1 MRRERGP
8 GRGCFVGG
16 TPKFPGGER
25 PLKKFEGLPREV
37 IALRVSQ
44 EIEDNSY
51 VNLGIGIPT
60 LVSNWL
66 EGRDVI
72 LQSEIGMLKTGSLAE
87 GDSIDQ
93 DLINASCQPVLEA
106 PGTVYFDICESFAM
120 IRGGH
125 VDITVMGAFQVNQS
139 GDFASWLNPSR
150 GLSGVGNIGG
160 SMDLAAGA
168 KKLFIAMEHTTN
180 DGSPKIVRDLTYPA
194 TAKKKVNKI
203 FTDLAVIDIIPEGLL
218 LKEIFPGLSVE
229 DIQSVT
235 EPKLLIAR
243 DLKEIEL

>member
-1 MRRERGP
+1 M
-8 GRGCFVGG
+8 
-16 TPKFPGGER
+16 T
-25 PLKKFEGLPREV
+25 LKKYEGLPREI
-37 IALRVSQ
+37 IALRVSK

-87 GDSIDQ
+87 GADIDQ
-93 DLINASCQPVLEA
+93 DLINASCQPVLEVQ
-106 PGTVYFDICESFAM
+106 GTVYFDICESFAM

-125 VDITVMGAFQVNQS
+125 IDVTVMGAFQVNES

-150 GLSGVGNIGG
+150 GLNGVGNIGG
-160 SMDLAAGA
+160 SMDLASGA
-168 KKLFIAMEHTTN
+168 ERLFIAMEHTTKN
-180 DGSPKIVRDLTYPA
+180 GIPKIVRDLTYPA
-194 TAKKKVNKI
+194 TARKKVGTI
-203 FTDLAVIDIIPEGLL
+203 FTDLTVIEVTPQGLV
-218 LKEIFPGLSVE
+218 LKEIYPGLSVE

-235 EPKLLIAR
+235 EPELLVAP

>member
-1 MRRERGP
+1 M
-8 GRGCFVGG
+8 
-16 TPKFPGGER
+16 
-25 PLKKFEGLPREV
+25 KKYEGLPREI
-37 IALRVSQ
+37 IALRVSK

-72 LQSEIGMLKTGSLAE
+72 LQAEIGMLKTGSLAD
-87 GDSIDQ
+87 GHDIDQ
-93 DLINASCQPVLEA
+93 DLINASCQPVLEM
-106 PGTVYFDICESFAM
+106 PGSVYFDICESFAM

-125 VDITVMGAFQVNQS
+125 VDVTVMGAFQVNPI
-139 GDFASWLNPSR
+139 GDFASWYNPAR
-150 GLSGVGNIGG
+150 GLNGVGNVGG
-160 SMDLAAGA
+160 SMDLAVGA

-180 DGSPKIVRDLTYPA
+180 KGEAKLVNELTYPA
-194 TAKKKVNKI
+194 TARKKVSKI
-203 FTDLAVIDIIPEGLL
+203 FTDLAVIDVTPEGLVL
-218 LKEIFPGLSVE
+218 REVFPGLTPE

-235 EPKLLIAR
+235 EPKLIVAP

>member
-1 MRRERGP
+1 M
-8 GRGCFVGG
+8 
-16 TPKFPGGER
+16 
-25 PLKKFEGLPREV
+25 KKYEGLPREI
-37 IALRVSQ
+37 IALRVSR
-44 EIEDNSY
+44 EIKDNSY

-87 GDSIDQ
+87 GDAIDQ
-93 DLINASCQPVLEA
+93 DLINASCQPVTEVD
-106 PGTVYFDICESFAM
+106 GTVYFDICESFAM

-125 VDITVMGAFQVNQS
+125 IDVTVMGAFQVTGT
-139 GDFASWLNPSR
+139 GDFASWMNPGR

-160 SMDLAAGA
+160 SMDLASGA
-168 KKLFIAMEHTTN
+168 RRLYIAMEHTTR
-180 DGSPKIVRDLTYPA
+180 DGIPKIVRELSYPA
-194 TAKKKVNKI
+194 TARKKVNKI
-203 FTDLAVIDIIPEGLL
+203 FTDLAVIDVVQEGLL
-218 LKEIFPGLSVE
+218 LREIYPGLTVE

-235 EPKLLIAR
+235 DPKLLVAE